1 MLVLDGH
8 WGRMQLASD
17 KAGRSS
23 HNYVQL
29 RGFELET
36 SAPVSAT
43 IGTGSSYHLIDGLLL
58 EKLSF
63 MQFLEWKEFV

>member
-1 MLVLDGH
+1 
-8 WGRMQLASD
+8 MQLASD

-43 IGTGSSYHLIDGLLL
+43 IGTGSSYHLIDGGSAREVIIYAVFRVERVHFFKYLY
-58 EKLSF
+58 
-63 MQFLEWKEFV
+63 VVI